1 MTDIMNHAAAARAA
15 GTSKATLFRWRTS
28 KPWLYAAVAE
38 KMARQNI
45 SDRFDRDALVA
56 QARLFSRC
64 AHQAAG
70 QVRKYTNEP
79 YYLHPAA
86 VADMVAAQVP
96 DASPETIAAAL
107 LHDVVEDTPITHA
120 EIAELFG
127 DTVAGMVYDLTDQ
140 YTDPAEGNRAER
152 KAKERDRLSN
162 ISPEAQTIKY
172 ADLIDNTVSI
182 AKHDPD
188 FARVYL
194 KEKRALLDVMKGGDP
209 GLWEQAMKLAKKLA
223 RKHGA

>member
-1 MTDIMNHAAAARAA
+1 MTTIMNHAAAARAA
-15 GTSKATLFRWRTS
+15 GTGKATLFRWRTT

-70 QVRKYTNEP
+70 QIRKYTNEP

-86 VADMVAAQVP
+86 VGDMVASEVP
-96 DASPETIAAAL
+96 DATPEMIAAAL

-127 DTVAGMVYDLTDQ
+127 DAVAGMVYDLTDQ
-140 YTDPAEGNRAER
+140 YTDPAQGNRAER
-152 KAKERDRLSN
+152 KAREQERLSR

-172 ADLIDNTVSI
+172 ADLIHNTESI
-182 AKHDPD
+182 VKHDPK

-194 KEKRALLDVMKGGDP
+194 EEKRALLDVMKDGDP
-209 GLWEQAMKLAKKLA
+209 TLWKRAKKLA
-223 RKHGA
+223 QKYTP